1 MWYNNL
7 MKNFEKKENDLN
19 KLIDRLSNLKVSY
32 SQLESNNDFKVERNT
47 LLAEKEQIEKRNQEL
62 LREHKY
68 LSEKILKLQR
78 ELKKKTEFEKKF
90 NEDINDLN
98 QETQSLVEEIEK
110 WQM

>member
-1 MWYNNL
+1 MWYNKL

-32 SQLESNNDFKVERNT
+32 SQLERNNDFKAERNK

>member
-32 SQLESNNDFKVERNT
+32 SQLESNNDFKVEENT

>member
-32 SQLESNNDFKVERNT
+32 SQLESNNDFKVEKNT

-110 WQM
+110 WRM

>member
-1 MWYNNL
+1 MWYNKL

-32 SQLESNNDFKVERNT
+32 SQLESNNDFKAERNT

-110 WQM
+110 WRM

>member
-1 MWYNNL
+1 MWYNIL

-32 SQLESNNDFKVERNT
+32 SQLESNNDFKVEKNT

-110 WQM
+110 WRM

>member
-1 MWYNNL
+1 M
-7 MKNFEKKENDLN
+7 
-19 KLIDRLSNLKVSY
+19 
-32 SQLESNNDFKVERNT
+32 
-47 LLAEKEQIEKRNQEL
+47 LAEKEQIEKKNQEL

>member
-1 MWYNNL
+1 MWYNIL

>member
-32 SQLESNNDFKVERNT
+32 SQLESNNDFKVEKNT

>member
-1 MWYNNL
+1 MWYNKL

-32 SQLESNNDFKVERNT
+32 SQLESNNDFKVEKNT

>member
-1 MWYNNL
+1 

-32 SQLESNNDFKVERNT
+32 SQLESNNDFKVEKNT

-68 LSEKILKLQR
+68 LIEKILKLQR

-110 WQM
+110 WRM